1 VRKSLLLEVKASAR
15 LILRSTFLIAGY
27 RTLAIFEPIG
37 PHRWQPTPLAAGPF
51 AGLQGGAVA
60 SLLTAEI
67 EALAEERNWGT
78 AIASSAWFLRP
89 TPMTELR
96 TELAVVTEGGRIS
109 VIDNTLWPAD
119 EDQPCAA
126 VRVTLSRER
135 AVEISAFIEPA
146 GEAADPTRFPVRTRR
161 AAHGRPWFMDAME
174 AREGDGV
181 AWFRM
186 NHAIIGGAGSLS
198 DMPLSSVLGP
208 ADWTHG
214 IARPFRDV
222 VADPNPNLTVQLFR
236 RPEGPW
242 VGIRAEARWRPAGGL
257 GVGSGVLLDVSGE
270 IGRVSMSVVLV
281 PFPPQAKPH
290 PAAGL
295 ATASN

>member
-1 VRKSLLLEVKASAR
+1 V
-15 LILRSTFLIAGY
+15 
-27 RTLAIFEPIG
+27 AIFEPVG
-37 PHRWQPTPLAAGPF
+37 PHRWQPTALAAGPF

-67 EALAEERNWGT
+67 EALAEQRKWGT
-78 AIASSAWFLRP
+78 AITSSAWFLRP
-89 TPMTELR
+89 TPMTVLR
-96 TELAVVTEGGRIS
+96 TALSVVAEGGRVS
-109 VIDNTLWPAD
+109 VVDNTLWPD
-119 EDQPCAA
+119 GEDQPSAT

-135 AVEISAFIEPA
+135 AVEVSGFAEPA
-146 GEAADPTRFPVRTRR
+146 SDAADPTRFPVRTRQ

-186 NHAIIGGAGSLS
+186 NHAIIDGAGSLS
-198 DMPLSSVLGP
+198 KLPLSSVLGP

-214 IARPFRDV
+214 IARPFQDV

-236 RPEGPW
+236 QPEGQW

-257 GVGSGVLLDVSGE
+257 GVGSGVLRDIYGE
-270 IGRVSMSVVLV
+270 IGRVSMSVILV
-281 PFPPQAKPH
+281 PFPGSSKPES
-290 PAAGL
+290 AAGPVP
-295 ATASN
+295 ASN